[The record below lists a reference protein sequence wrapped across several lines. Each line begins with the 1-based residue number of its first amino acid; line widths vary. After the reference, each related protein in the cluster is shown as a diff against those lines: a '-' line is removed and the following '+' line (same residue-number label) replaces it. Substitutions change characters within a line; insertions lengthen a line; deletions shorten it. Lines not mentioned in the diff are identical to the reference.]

1 MELYRCVG
9 NERQD
14 SIKWLK
20 QRTTK
25 GGERNKK
32 GIDTHTLTEKSKW
45 EKNELNRRN
54 DYRNKKSI
62 CFPFEWCIAYI
73 NPSTMHIYIRR
84 KKAGPIDRW
93 HTECCLS
100 THNFLPFTHTHTI
113 SLAARKIFQLSKYSY
128 RVLLGRK
135 CACLRIFATRAIIQ

>member
-84 KKAGPIDRW
+84 KKSGPHW
-93 HTECCLS
+93 SLAHWM
-100 THNFLPFTHTHTI
+100 LPFYTQFSPFHPHTF

-128 RVLLGRK
+128 RVILGRK

>member
-1 MELYRCVG
+1 MIIA
-9 NERQD
+9 
-14 SIKWLK
+14 IKNLFAFHLN
-20 QRTTK
+20 
-25 GGERNKK
+25 GAL
-32 GIDTHTLTEKSKW
+32 HTLTQAQ
-45 EKNELNRRN
+45 
-54 DYRNKKSI
+54 
-62 CFPFEWCIAYI
+62 CIYTFAE
-73 NPSTMHIYIRR
+73 